1 MIHFTIFQLVHYLDL
16 VYLIIRHI
24 CEASEKTFLKPL
36 FDSYLTNLILSRYF
50 WGIFFPCQIKCI
62 IFGTSTACFLSDI
75 VAYKYSSAL
84 LNIMYHEDMKLYQ
97 WKMMISERFRLD
109 RNIYPLHKSFLEV
122 IKEYRYIGRGD
133 CIHLLQRHI
142 CDWHILYVAGNLQ
155 IGRSENV
162 T

>member
-1 MIHFTIFQLVHYLDL
+1 MIHCTIFQLVHYLDL

-36 FDSYLTNLILSRYF
+36 FDSSLTNLILSRYF

-84 LNIMYHEDMKLYQ
+84 LNIMYHEDMTLDQ
-97 WKMMISERFRLD
+97 WKLNLERFWK
-109 RNIYPLHKSFLEV
+109 IYPLHKSFLEV
-122 IKEYRYIGRGD
+122 IKEDRYIVRGD
-133 CIHLLQRHI
+133 CIPLLQRHI